1 MDAAHLTI
9 QNIQA
14 GSGGAPLHSTPVI
27 HTCGKVC
34 AQYPPST
41 LCAVHNIHRMYYLPP
56 FAPPPEESSQQKD
69 ETGQKFFLLAVI
81 YCPHIKR

>member
-1 MDAAHLTI
+1 MVHPFHNA
-9 QNIQA
+9 
-14 GSGGAPLHSTPVI
+14 PVI

-56 FAPPPEESSQQKD
+56 FAPPPEENSQQKD